1 MWIVIALNEG
11 SFALG
16 HSFLWNGCF
25 KFKCMWIV
33 IALNEGSFA
42 LGHSFLCS
50 WFLFRFVLVFCFLFV
65 LKLLKI
71 LFLPFFCGCFSIFLM
86 FCVVVLVCGD
96 KEGVLVLNHHL
107 LCLMKS
113 CSHRHEVH
121 PDQKSEWCYEGLN
134 VQLYLSQAGFPL
146 VDVKRCYVILIQTLY
161 CLHCAQSVVMPWSLQ
176 PFASQ
181 LCGLL
186 VLSSTLFL
194 KWFVYNT
201 SVLPLENKLHM

>member
-1 MWIVIALNEG
+1 MFLVFVSFCSCFFYLFYLCLNCWKFF
-11 SFALG
+11 SFPFFVA
-16 HSFLWNGCF
+16 
-25 KFKCMWIV
+25 
-33 IALNEGSFA
+33 A
-42 LGHSFLCS
+42 
-50 WFLFRFVLVFCFLFV
+50 FLF
-65 LKLLKI
+65 
-71 LFLPFFCGCFSIFLM
+71 FFK
-86 FCVVVLVCGD
+86 FCVVVLVCSD

-113 CSHRHEVH
+113 CSHRHKVH

-146 VDVKRCYVILIQTLY
+146 VDVKHCYVILIQTIY
-161 CLHCAQSVVMPWSLQ
+161 CLHCARSVVMPCSLQ

-194 KWFVYNT
+194 KWFVYT